1 MADITY
7 EYADSKHSINSYD
20 DILNT
25 CLWIENALK
34 MACKDIEIKE
44 ITTMISFY
52 SSEMLYECKSIEEFK
67 KYAFGKE
74 IKLRDACI
82 WVKDKTVWGAVS
94 VYFSS
99 RNPEFK
105 ISSSKESIISDT
117 VFALKNEL
125 TPQGKQK
132 EHIVVKH
139 EDKSIHIGDGN
150 AIVGS
155 VIGQD
160 NNVISKNQDV
170 KKEKWYSKVAW
181 NFIVPII
188 VGLVIIIIS
197 AWLGL
202 ES

>member
-25 CLWIENALK
+25 CLWIENALRV
-34 MACKDIEIKE
+34 ACKDIEIKG

-52 SSEMLYECKSIEEFK
+52 SAEMLYECNSIEEFK
-67 KYAFGKE
+67 RYAFGKE
-74 IKLRDACI
+74 IKLRDVCI
-82 WVKDKTVWGAVS
+82 WVKDKTVWSAVS
-94 VYFSS
+94 VYLNRNSSNYKIVSS
-99 RNPEFK
+99 R
-105 ISSSKESIISDT
+105 ESLISDT

-125 TPQGKQK
+125 TPQENQK

-150 AIVGS
+150 TIVGS

-160 NNVISKNQDV
+160 NKVVTENKDT
-170 KKEKWYSKVAW
+170 KKDKWYSKITW
-181 NFIVPII
+181 KIIVPI
-188 VGLVIIIIS
+188 LVSLATMIIA

-202 ES
+202 EN